1 MDINYIYTKIK
12 DREPY
17 INGWEEMKRASVI
30 VPIVNIEERAYI
42 LFQVRSKKMRK
53 QPGDICF
60 PGGGIEKDET
70 PKEAALREIKEELGF
85 KSIDIIKE
93 LDILVRHNRL
103 MIHPFLAE
111 IKDIEEL
118 KINEEEVDSVFCVP
132 IDELI
137 NIQPIVSEGKLI
149 PKVSDD
155 FPYDLVVGGKG
166 YKFSEGVYKSI
177 FYKYEDKAIWGI
189 TAAILENFIKII
201 K

>member
-30 VPIVNIEERAYI
+30 IPIVNIKGRLHI
-42 LFQVRSKKMRK
+42 LFEVRSKKMRK

-70 PKEAALREIKEELGF
+70 PKEAAFREIREELGF

-103 MIHPFLAE
+103 IIHSFLGEIKELAE
-111 IKDIEEL
+111 L
-118 KINEEEVDSVFCVP
+118 NINEMEVDSIFYVP

-137 NIQPIVSEGKLI
+137 NIEPIVSEGKLI
-149 PKVSDD
+149 PKVPDD
-155 FPYDLVVGGKG
+155 FPYNLVVGGKS
-166 YKFSEGVYKSI
+166 YKFSEGIYKTT
-177 FYKYEDKAIWGI
+177 FYKYEDYAIWGI

>member
-30 VPIVNIEERAYI
+30 VPIVNIKGRLNV
-42 LFQVRSKKMRK
+42 LFEVRSKRMRK

-60 PGGGIEKDET
+60 PGGGIEKNET
-70 PKEAALREIKEELGF
+70 PMEAALREIQEELGF

-103 MIHPFLAE
+103 IIHPFLGE
-111 IKDIEEL
+111 IKELEEL
-118 KINEEEVDSVFCVP
+118 NINEMEVDSIFYVP

-137 NIQPIVSEGKLI
+137 KIEPIVSEGKLI
-149 PKVSDD
+149 PKVPDD
-155 FPYDLVVGGKG
+155 FPYDLVIGGKS
-166 YKFSEGVYKSI
+166 YKFSEGTYKTI
-177 FYKYEDKAIWGI
+177 FYKYEDYAIWGI
-189 TAAILENFIKII
+189 TAAILESFIRII